1 MIDPQHFIEEVSHHP
16 YLGLAILII
25 PSGLGLPIPED
36 ISLLVAGYLC
46 YKNPAHASLWL
57 MIPWAMALVLGSD
70 LLLFYIGRAVG
81 KSIVNVPFLKRVFTV
96 QRLEMC
102 RELFEAHGGKI
113 LFAGRFMPGLRAPL
127 FFTAGHLKVPSW
139 KVILYDGGAALLSVP
154 TIILLAWWFGEH
166 FDKVKALVRRTEYA
180 IIAVIILV
188 VVLYVVSQINKRF
201 VNRLSQ
207 KAHEKIQSRDESASK
222 DTP

>member
-1 MIDPQHFIEEVSHHP
+1 MINPEQFIEEVAHHP

-46 YKNPAHASLWL
+46 YKNPMDASLWV
-57 MIPWAMALVLGSD
+57 MIPWAMFLVLGSD

-81 KSIVNVPFLKRVFTV
+81 ESIVNVPFLKRVFTV
-96 QRLEMC
+96 QRLQMC
-102 RELFEAHGGKI
+102 QELFEAHGGKI

-127 FFTAGHLKVPSW
+127 FFTAGHLKVPPW
-139 KVILYDGGAALLSVP
+139 KVILYDGGAAVLSVP
-154 TIILLAWWFGEH
+154 TIILVAWYFGEH
-166 FDKVKALVRRTEYA
+166 FDWIKQQVRKTEYA

-188 VVLYVVSQINKRF
+188 VVFYVISQVNKRF

-207 KAHEKIQSRDESASK
+207 KAHEKVQSRDENAPK
-222 DTP
+222 DNP

>member
-1 MIDPQHFIEEVSHHP
+1 MIDPQQFIEEVGHHP
-16 YLGLAILII
+16 YLGLAVLII

-46 YKNPAHASLWL
+46 YKNPEYASLWL
-57 MIPWAMALVLGSD
+57 MIPWAMFLVLGSD

-81 KSIVNVPFLKRVFTV
+81 ERIVNVPFLKRVFTP

-102 RELFEAHGGKI
+102 QELFEAHGGKI

-127 FFTAGHLKVPSW
+127 FFTAGHLKVPAI

-154 TIILLAWWFGEH
+154 TIIILAWWFGEH
-166 FDKVKALVRRTEYA
+166 FDKVKALVRKTEYA
-180 IIAVIILV
+180 ILAVIVLV
-188 VVLYVVSQINKRF
+188 VIFYIISVLNKRF

-207 KAHEKIQSRDESASK
+207 KAHEKIQNRDDSSPK
-222 DTP
+222 DPQ